1 MALSVLPLSSRAMV
15 AHLFPNLACARMIF
29 SSSSCVKGRC
39 STCGDSW
46 LHQRRRHDFP
56 DLPGTCLLMSDQF
69 LGPCFCTSFF
79 KASASPDQTA
89 GRSPLWA
96 LGVRVAVGRSRKE
109 EEGGPEME
117 TTPQLQYFLHL
128 EIRSTNAARDATTAI
143 ACRLAFGET
152 ARPDPLTAG
161 GPKIWGTGAKKKT
174 NASTGEIP
182 LRTAFFNNIHFDS
195 EPKRL
200 PRDSGRVVTAATWAC
215 HFSGSNNPP
224 PPAPNLVRVC
234 LTRTSHVSRPLW
246 QTSPFL
252 VHVSFYIEDICRPPP
267 CPPVR

>member
-96 LGVRVAVGRSRKE
+96 LGVRVAVGRSRKKRK
-109 EEGGPEME
+109 EGGPEMAEGDEHRE
-117 TTPQLQYFLHL
+117 TDWRHKRGSPLPFVAGGS
-128 EIRSTNAARDATTAI
+128 STVLCKVAQDATTAI
-143 ACRLAFGET
+143 ACRLAFGAT

-161 GPKIWGTGAKKKT
+161 GRFVK
-174 NASTGEIP
+174 NIP
-182 LRTAFFNNIHFDS
+182 RGGGS
-195 EPKRL
+195 L
-200 PRDSGRVVTAATWAC
+200 PPLSSNQTAAPNEGFKSTTRR
-215 HFSGSNNPP
+215 SNLLGSPM
-224 PPAPNLVRVC
+224 AWSRRLFVSKELVVGTHC
-234 LTRTSHVSRPLW
+234 
-246 QTSPFL
+246 
-252 VHVSFYIEDICRPPP
+252 
-267 CPPVR
+267 